1 MTATT
6 PETYRGPSAR
16 TTFVLEQY
24 VPPKPNAYDAV
35 FPGTE
40 LRYGMKVRVRVN
52 PDATGGDASAA
63 PLLVSE
69 PASTGA
75 KARLSKHQL
84 VYLSRGGTSGYSS
97 VWQVIAP
104 KASDRAAAE
113 GLPVLQ
119 GAPVALVH
127 SGTQVSG
134 GRGCAGGRGG
144 ACAQSSC
151 SAVRGPQMPLC
162 VEAAHKVLTDFG
174 FELEVSAHASVANNR
189 VDALDD
195 LFQGRELRP
204 EANVFLF
211 NAGFEE
217 AGAEGAAEGAAE

>member
-1 MTATT
+1 MPWCALRLAVDLDEADAHGGLVTATT

-104 KASDRAAAE
+104 KASDRAAAR
-113 GLPVLQ
+113 
-119 GAPVALVH
+119 A
-127 SGTQVSG
+127 
-134 GRGCAGGRGG
+134 
-144 ACAQSSC
+144 
-151 SAVRGPQMPLC
+151 
-162 VEAAHKVLTDFG
+162 
-174 FELEVSAHASVANNR
+174 
-189 VDALDD
+189 
-195 LFQGRELRP
+195 
-204 EANVFLF
+204 
-211 NAGFEE
+211 
-217 AGAEGAAEGAAE
+217 